1 MLDAGELELPVP
13 GGGKT
18 AQRLAGLCRIARRD
32 LELARLVEAHTDAV
46 AILREAC
53 RRPEPDALYG
63 VWAAEDP
70 SCRLELV
77 EVPASTGP
85 HATAGLLSGTK
96 AFCTGSTLLDRALVS
111 VRTPEGPLLID
122 VDLRDRRLSFD
133 ASSWRTAAFESTAT
147 ATTTFDDLSVQ
158 SGDVIGPPGWY
169 LDRVGFA
176 HGGCGPAA
184 CWAGGALGLVDHAV
198 AVGSRRA
205 AKPHFDAYT
214 GALLA
219 LAWNL
224 DAMLQFA
231 GDQIDERPTDRSLA
245 TQRALMLRHRVER
258 TVTEIVDLHGRAV
271 GPRPLI
277 QHDSVIRRIAQL
289 QLYVRQHHDETD
301 LEMIATI
308 DRPRLPDTGP
318 VSNPPS
324 DASEFDR

>member
-1 MLDAGELELPVP
+1 MLEAGELELPVP
-13 GGGKT
+13 GGGAT
-18 AQRLAGLCRIARRD
+18 AERLAGLCRVARRD
-32 LELARLVEAHTDAV
+32 LELARLVEAHTDAI

-53 RRPEPDALYG
+53 RRPEPHALYG

-77 EVPASTGP
+77 DVPTGTAP
-85 HATAGLLSGTK
+85 HASAGRLRGTK
-96 AFCTGSTLLDRALVS
+96 AFCTGSTLIDRALVS
-111 VRTPEGPLLID
+111 VRTSEGPLLID
-122 VDLRDRRLSFD
+122 VDLHDQRVSFD
-133 ASSWRTAAFESTAT
+133 ASSWRTPAFDATAT
-147 ATTTFDDLSVQ
+147 ATTTFDDLAVQ
-158 SGDVIGPPGWY
+158 SDDVVGPPGWY

-176 HGGCGPAA
+176 HGACGPAA

-198 AVGSRRA
+198 AVASRRA

-224 DAMLQFA
+224 DAMLEFA
-231 GDQIDERPTDRSLA
+231 GDQIDERPWDRSQA

-258 TVTEIVDLHGRAV
+258 TATEIVDLHGRAV

-277 QHDSVIRRIAQL
+277 QQDLVIRRISQL

-301 LEMIATI
+301 LEMVATI
-308 DRPRLPDTGP
+308 ARSAVPRDEDGLE
-318 VSNPPS
+318 
-324 DASEFDR
+324 SER